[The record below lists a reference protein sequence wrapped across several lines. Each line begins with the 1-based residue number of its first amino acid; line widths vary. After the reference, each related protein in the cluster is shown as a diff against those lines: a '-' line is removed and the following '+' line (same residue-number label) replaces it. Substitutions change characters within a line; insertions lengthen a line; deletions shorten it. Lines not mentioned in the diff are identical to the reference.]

1 MSDKSNNQLLAQTIQ
16 IIQMFQQSDVA
27 SWLQVKRSMNLTC
40 FSKTLDDIFTT
51 QVL

>member
-16 IIQMFQQSDVA
+16 KIQMFQQS
-27 SWLQVKRSMNLTC
+27 TC